1 VGLAPDQVLG
11 RQWGM
16 SFGRP
21 NPVPSVPTLP
31 QGEVVATYGAYL
43 DAQLAVDYLSDKQF
57 PVQKVTIVGSDLR
70 MVERVTGRLTYPKV
84 AAAGLAS
91 GAWFG
96 LFVGLLLALFGG
108 SGAEFSVFVAVFIG
122 AAFGLLFSVLSYM
135 ATRRKRDF
143 TSSSQIVAA
152 SYAVLC
158 LSDQAGEARRL
169 LVTGGHG
176 GNQHAAGASVPTGG
190 AAAAP
195 YVVPSAPSQT
205 PTAPA
210 APRPVA
216 PHFLD
221 AQGRPRYGVRLED
234 VEPPAPNP
242 PTSAPTPDDQ
252 APTPPDAP

>member
-1 VGLAPDQVLG
+1 
-11 RQWGM
+11 M

-31 QGEVVATYGAYL
+31 QGDVVATYGTYL
-43 DAQLAVDYLSDKQF
+43 EAQRAVDYLSDKQF

-84 AAAGLAS
+84 AVAGLAS

-158 LSDQAGEARRL
+158 LTDGAGEARRL
-169 LVTGGHG
+169 LVAGGFG
-176 GNQHAAGASVPTGG
+176 GSTTAPVPTAGLAAQPAPGASGTVPG
-190 AAAAP
+190 
-195 YVVPSAPSQT
+195 S
-205 PTAPA
+205 PA
-210 APRPVA
+210 SPPAPRPVS
-216 PHFLD
+216 PQFLD
-221 AQGRPRYGVRLED
+221 DHGRPRYGVRLED
-234 VEPPAPNP
+234 VEPPAPPSTPTAP
-242 PTSAPTPDDQ
+242 PTEPPA
-252 APTPPDAP
+252 TPPSEGSQQ